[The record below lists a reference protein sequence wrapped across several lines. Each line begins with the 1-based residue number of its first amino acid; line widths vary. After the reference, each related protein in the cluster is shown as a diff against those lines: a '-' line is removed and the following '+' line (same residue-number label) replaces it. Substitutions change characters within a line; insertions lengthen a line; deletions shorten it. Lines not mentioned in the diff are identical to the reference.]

1 MIENTVLTNMKT
13 RFCCRSFK
21 SDAVEREK
29 LEAILE
35 AGKYAASGHNA
46 QGWHF
51 TVITTEE
58 GKSELLDAVCPE
70 PPEFKKLAPPGATW
84 PFPAD
89 FFGAPVVIMIS
100 YDPKCPWPDC
110 GAYMAAANMMNAA
123 QSLGLSICPLTVY
136 SKDVFR
142 TEETAVNKAKFIPE
156 GYQLYLS
163 MVLGYPKATPDHK
176 APRRENVETWL

>member
-1 MIENTVLTNMKT
+1 MMENEVLKSMKS
-13 RFCCRSFK
+13 RFCCRKFK
-21 SDAVEREK
+21 PDAVEKET
-29 LEAILE
+29 LQAILD
-35 AGKYAASGHNA
+35 AAKYAPSGHNA

-58 GKSELLDAVCPE
+58 GKRGLLNAVCPE
-70 PPEFKKLAPPGATW
+70 PPEFKKLAPKGATW

-100 YDPKCPWPDC
+100 YDPTKPWPDC

-123 QSLGLSICPLTVY
+123 HALGLSACPLTVY

-142 TEETAVNKAKFIPE
+142 TEETAVNKAKYIPE

-163 MVLGYPKATPDHK
+163 LVLGYPETVPAAKS
-176 APRRENVETWL
+176 PRRENVETWL